1 MLQKDPSWWKSCKQ
15 PLKDASKTT
24 LSLGWWEFI
33 WDAPVWAQETMSF
46 RTSTGGTLFPLP
58 PKCSWLIAAGLWAPR
73 SSSQHSCLKGGDE
86 NHSAWV
92 GLLGLEKKRAA
103 MCRMTYEDFLMKGW
117 LLGAVV
123 QLWLHSPWVTP
134 GCAMP
139 ELREGRDGFYI
150 RIWQGEGC
158 TDVPICLGISL
169 TLPLEGFLTVSLWMF
184 GSSDDHSNLTW
195 Y

>member
-24 LSLGWWEFI
+24 FSLGWWEFI

-58 PKCSWLIAAGLWAPR
+58 PKRSWLIAAGLWAPR
-73 SSSQHSCLKGGDE
+73 SSSQHSCFKGGDE
-86 NHSAWV
+86 NYSAWV

-117 LLGAVV
+117 LLGAMVH
-123 QLWLHSPWVTP
+123 LWLHSPWVTP
-134 GCAMP
+134 GCAYAWA
-139 ELREGRDGFYI
+139 EGGKRWILHQDLARWGLHWCTNMLGGILDPSFG
-150 RIWQGEGC
+150 RI
-158 TDVPICLGISL
+158 PHS
-169 TLPLEGFLTVSLWMF
+169 LPLDVRKLWWSF
-184 GSSDDHSNLTW
+184 
-195 Y
+195 